1 MDEILSTNKEE
12 FIKLANEVPVYILY
26 LTAFVDINGNLNF
39 REDLYGKDKALES
52 MILKN

>member
-12 FIKLANEVPVYILY
+12 YIKIVKEVPVYILY
-26 LTAFVDINGNLNF
+26 LTAFVDIGGNLNF
-39 REDLYGKDKALES
+39 REDLYGRDRALES